1 MPEEH
6 DQQTRPGASAPGG
19 NTDPGELARFAGLTD
34 DWWNPHGRLKT
45 LHAINPVRLGFI
57 TSAVNIEGKRVLDI
71 GCGGGLLCEAMAAAG
86 AVVTG
91 IDPGADS
98 IRVAEQHRGS
108 LDIDYRACTVENFS
122 GNGMG
127 PFDVIT
133 CMEALEHVPDPAALL
148 AAAADLLAPSGALFL
163 STINRNLRAYL
174 GAVVAAEYLFSLL
187 PRGTHDYARFIR
199 PAELAAWLRDVDLSV
214 VSIRGM
220 LYLPL
225 INTAVLTDR
234 PTVNYLVHA
243 RHGD

>member
-1 MPEEH
+1 
-6 DQQTRPGASAPGG
+6 
-19 NTDPGELARFAGLTD
+19 
-34 DWWNPHGRLKT
+34 
-45 LHAINPVRLGFI
+45 
-57 TSAVNIEGKRVLDI
+57 
-71 GCGGGLLCEAMAAAG
+71 
-86 AVVTG
+86 
-91 IDPGADS
+91 
-98 IRVAEQHRGS
+98 
-108 LDIDYRACTVENFS
+108 
-122 GNGMG
+122 MG